1 VSSAQLECQ
10 TQTCNGE
17 TPNGRSDGRGRP
29 RQPSGALRHPPLR
42 GGVHRESIRL
52 AISRW
57 DFFVSPGRHLTGSC
71 SRLHRTTKAATIRKC
86 GRTEAPARRS
96 GSNGWRS
103 IRLSRRLTG
112 WTDSRGQWGRCCRNA
127 PGAARS
133 SWLSPMGDAVVI
145 ARGVTNPSF
154 SDTVLSVS
162 APQRTG
168 VVARRSA
175 DGALPL
181 VRRTQT
187 LPSTTRRPATPKIPL
202 HAREFPLERV
212 WRLVPDT

>member
-71 SRLHRTTKAATIRKC
+71 SRFHRTTKAATIRQC
-86 GRTEAPARRS
+86 GRTEAPTRRS

-103 IRLSRRLTG
+103 IRLSRRLAG
-112 WTDSRGQWGRCCRNA
+112 WADSRGQSGRCCRNA

-133 SWLSPMGDAVVI
+133 SWLCPMGDAVVI
-145 ARGVTNPSF
+145 ARGVPNPTP
-154 SDTVLSVS
+154 SDTILSAS
-162 APQRTG
+162 APGKKSGCQQG
-168 VVARRSA
+168 VDVRYPVPSSAR
-175 DGALPL
+175 LP
-181 VRRTQT
+181 VFRR
-187 LPSTTRRPATPKIPL
+187 
-202 HAREFPLERV
+202 
-212 WRLVPDT
+212 